1 MLVKF
6 HTGWSSRVNSRK
18 SIHCAFRNSAEIVR
32 EGVAFA
38 VIAVK
43 LAHKVSQEFKQ
54 CKKFCLAFVTPLTE
68 IDIMGLILVIVLE
81 DCNVMHRIVRKGCES
96 IVAYC

>member
-1 MLVKF
+1 
-6 HTGWSSRVNSRK
+6 
-18 SIHCAFRNSAEIVR
+18 
-32 EGVAFA
+32 
-38 VIAVK
+38 
-43 LAHKVSQEFKQ
+43 
-54 CKKFCLAFVTPLTE
+54 LTE